1 MFFMLHVGSFG
12 LSSLHGPMDNNLI
25 FSTWE
30 VPLAKNLK
38 NAQTLVAK
46 MWPASKKIR
55 VKLNSISPK
64 EFTIT

>member
-1 MFFMLHVGSFG
+1 
-12 LSSLHGPMDNNLI
+12 MDNHLK

-30 VPLAKNLK
+30 VPLAKNLT
-38 NAQTLVAK
+38 NIQTLVAK
-46 MWPASKKIR
+46 MWPAWKKIK

>member
-1 MFFMLHVGSFG
+1 MLHVGSFG
-12 LSSLHGPMDNNLI
+12 LSSLHGPMDNHLK

-30 VPLAKNLK
+30 VPLAKNLT
-38 NAQTLVAK
+38 NIQTLVAK
-46 MWPASKKIR
+46 MWPAWKKIK